1 MMYGVKRCTKIEQHK
16 QSQCCL
22 SILGRMSFWTLSVV
36 ITGRSTSTQT
46 TRGVGI
52 GFSKQDLTDEDWM
65 RDSTLSST
73 RISSSGS
80 LLLTS
85 RWNSCGTIWFSFKS
99 KLTESRSVWFF
110 LFFWQKNYRS
120 HLQEPS
126 NRDNQ
131 GRTYSSSSGQRT
143 FLDSLKKSTLIT
155 VLIDKVS
162 MKIASSSVTKLCHM
176 VFLGFVN
183 VKIRFQSTS
192 SPNSSSFPSTSFSNL
207 D

>member
-1 MMYGVKRCTKIEQHK
+1 
-16 QSQCCL
+16 
-22 SILGRMSFWTLSVV
+22 MSFWTLSVV
-36 ITGRSTSTQT
+36 ITGRSTSTQTT

-131 GRTYSSSSGQRT
+131 GRTY
-143 FLDSLKKSTLIT
+143 KSTLIT

-162 MKIASSSVTKLCHM
+162 MKIASSSVTKVCHM

-183 VKIRFQSTS
+183 VKIRFQSS
-192 SPNSSSFPSTSFSNL
+192 FSPNSSSFPSTSFSNL

>member
-36 ITGRSTSTQT
+36 ITGRSTSTQTT

-131 GRTYSSSSGQRT
+131 GRTY
-143 FLDSLKKSTLIT
+143 KSTLIT

-183 VKIRFQSTS
+183 VKIRFQSS
-192 SPNSSSFPSTSFSNL
+192 FSPNSSSFPSTSFSNL